1 LFTRRYRTDKQL
13 LIEREEQMKNLKRV
27 ETPMPREERNERGIA
42 LLLALFALV
51 VVTSIG
57 LAMMFLSD
65 TETSI
70 NSNFRDEQ
78 TAYYA
83 SKAGLEEARDRMRT
97 GATNSI
103 NASLPTA
110 LPGNANSIL
119 YITNP
124 SASDS
129 TISPWNSTDKYFDDE
144 ICKEASCGG
153 SAQPSNWHL
162 TAASASST
170 YSASPVMPYKWMRVT
185 LKTDGSASGWSG
197 ATQKFMYVDG
207 KAANASYYVCWNG
220 TNEFASSTACASP
233 NFPVYMLTTL
243 AMTPSGT
250 RRMLQYEVT
259 KDTFNVNFPSALTLD
274 GTSDTFSG
282 PNSNNFVMDGTD
294 HAGCGGAAT
303 QPARPAI
310 GVIDNA
316 DISTVVGGI
325 PSNRQSHYTGAGSAP
340 DVENVSSSLS
350 SSLNTPAALDNMMS
364 TIKGAA
370 TQVLTGP
377 LSSLSNPGTSS
388 SPQIIYVNGDLSL
401 SGNTTVYGLLV
412 VTGTLSMGGNVGVQ
426 GLVMVVG
433 QGVFNGNG
441 GGNNQYLGSV
451 FVAKTRDSMGNLLST
466 LGSPAYSFSG
476 GGGNGV
482 AYSSGCI
489 AWATSGVV
497 SDYRMVAQREMM
509 Y

>member
-1 LFTRRYRTDKQL
+1 
-13 LIEREEQMKNLKRV
+13 MKNDLQRM
-27 ETPMPREERNERGIA
+27 ETLMPHEKRNERGIA
-42 LLLALFALV
+42 LMLALFALV

-57 LAMMFLSD
+57 LGMMFLSD
-65 TETSI
+65 TETSV
-70 NSNFRDEQ
+70 NANFRDEQ

-83 SKAGLEEARDRMRT
+83 AKAGLEEVRDRMRT

-124 SASDS
+124 SASDG
-129 TISPWNSTDKYFDDE
+129 TISPWSSTDTYLDDE
-144 ICKEASCGG
+144 ICKEANCGG
-153 SAQPSNWHL
+153 STQPSSWHL
-162 TAASASST
+162 TSASASSA
-170 YSASPVMPYKWMRVT
+170 YAASPVMPYKWMRVT

-197 ATQKFMYVDG
+197 STQNFMYVDG
-207 KAANASYYVCWNG
+207 KSANTSYYVCWNG
-220 TNEFASSTACASP
+220 TNEFASSTACAFP
-233 NFPVYMLTTL
+233 NYPVYIVTTL
-243 AMTPSGT
+243 ALTPSGT
-250 RRMLQYEVT
+250 RRMLQYELT
-259 KDTFNVNFPSALTLD
+259 KDSFSGLFPSALTLD

-282 PNSNNFVMDGTD
+282 PNSNPFVMDGTD
-294 HAGCGGAAT
+294 HAGCGGVASQA
-303 QPARPAI
+303 ARPAV
-310 GVIDNA
+310 GVIANP
-316 DISTVVGGI
+316 DISTVIGGI
-325 PSNRQSHYTGAGSAP
+325 PSNRQSHYTGTGSAP

-350 SSLNTPAALDNMMS
+350 SNFDTVSGLDNFMN
-364 TIKGAA
+364 TIQGNA

-388 SPQIIYVNGDLSL
+388 SPQVIYVNGDLSL

-466 LGSPAYSFSG
+466 FGSPTYNFSG

-482 AYSSGCI
+482 NYSSGCI
-489 AWATSGVV
+489 TWATQGVV
-497 SDYRMVAQREMM
+497 SDYRMLAQREMM